1 MDTYTIT
8 DAARI
13 LKRHVKTLQ
22 KWDRDGTLVAN
33 RTSTNRRYYTEDQL
47 KLFLGKQVE
56 ETAKPKRRIAYLRVS
71 TAAQRVDLKNQR
83 AAVEQYNRIN
93 GIAGVEYVE
102 EIGGGLSFTRKRF
115 KELMLAVENGEI
127 REIQVAH
134 EDRLCRFGYDWF
146 EWFCGNHGCTLTVLN
161 QQQLSP
167 DQEMIQ
173 DLLAIVHCFFSR
185 FYGLRRYKAKL
196 KDVMRDADVEP
207 SDSPES
213 DA

>member
-102 EIGGGLSFTRKRF
+102 EVGGGLSFTRKRF
-115 KELMLAVENGEI
+115 RELMLAVENGEV

-134 EDRLCRFGYDWF
+134 KDRLCRFGYDWF
-146 EWFCGNHGCTLTVLN
+146 EWFCGNHGCTPISN
-161 QQQLSP
+161 SCHR
-167 DQEMIQ
+167 I
-173 DLLAIVHCFFSR
+173 
-185 FYGLRRYKAKL
+185 RR
-196 KDVMRDADVEP
+196 
-207 SDSPES
+207 
-213 DA
+213 

>member
-47 KLFLGKQVE
+47 KLFLGKQAE

-71 TAAQRVDLKNQR
+71 TAVQRVDLKNQR

-102 EIGGGLSFTRKRF
+102 E
-115 KELMLAVENGEI
+115 VEGW
-127 REIQVAH
+127 
-134 EDRLCRFGYDWF
+134 G
-146 EWFCGNHGCTLTVLN
+146 
-161 QQQLSP
+161 P
-167 DQEMIQ
+167 
-173 DLLAIVHCFFSR
+173 
-185 FYGLRRYKAKL
+185 
-196 KDVMRDADVEP
+196 VEGFNP
-207 SDSPES
+207 PKVVPVKY
-213 DA
+213 